1 VSTKAERRA
10 ARERVATYHAACL
23 SQLVDHVAD
32 SIDQYRK
39 GDIDVY
45 AVDETIYQ
53 FHRASRE
60 LEKFCWGM
68 GSGTHVDFIA
78 SLIDEDEANGSRRDW
93 WELGK
98 PRRR

>member
-1 VSTKAERRA
+1 MSTKAERRA
-10 ARERVATYHAACL
+10 ARERIAAYHEACL
-23 SQLVDHVAD
+23 SQLIEHVAD
-32 SIDQYRK
+32 GIDQYRA
-39 GDIDVY
+39 GAIDVH

-53 FHRASRE
+53 FHRARRE

-78 SLIDEDEANGSRRDW
+78 SLIDEDQANGTRRDW
-93 WELGK
+93 WEPGK